1 MWGLFGKRKAHMKTT
16 KICPKCRSNDIV
28 RIDGSAGAYGSG
40 NNVILGATIFSAVN
54 VNRYICCRC
63 GYTEEWIDR
72 EDIEK
77 IKNSK
82 KAKR

>member
-1 MWGLFGKRKAHMKTT
+1 MKNKR
-16 KICPKCRSNDIV
+16 ICPKCSSADIV
-28 RIDGSAGAYGSG
+28 RIDGYSGAYGTG
-40 NNVILGATIFSAVN
+40 NNIMVGKSIFSSVN
-54 VNRYICCRC
+54 VNRYICCKC

-77 IKNSK
+77 VANSK

>member
-1 MWGLFGKRKAHMKTT
+1 MKNTR
-16 KICPKCRSNDIV
+16 ICPKCSSSNIV
-28 RIDGSAGAYGSG
+28 RFDGYTAAYGSG
-40 NNVILGATIFSAVN
+40 NNMMTGHTVFSAVN
-54 VNRYICCRC
+54 VNRYVCCEC

-77 IKNSK
+77 VKKSK